1 MMSRNT
7 SIAILTFVMFIAVAS
22 VAAQPA
28 TQQKPTAPATQTRPQ
43 TPPVQSATVNVQVG
57 KVAVIF
63 SAAFQDPKLGI
74 ARFSVLLNKLN
85 AEFQAPQTELNQT
98 AQRIKQLQDE
108 ISKLQQGSAVTPAQ
122 IQARIDQLDQLKRD
136 YQRKGEDAQAA
147 YQRRRQEIFA
157 PLQEEVGK
165 ALDAYAKAHGIMLI
179 IDGSQVEGILFAA
192 ESIDITKAFI
202 SDFNLKNPATA
213 SVTTPK

>member
-1 MMSRNT
+1 M
-7 SIAILTFVMFIAVAS
+7 LTFVMFIAFAS

-43 TPPVQSATVNVQVG
+43 TPPAQSTTVNVPVG

-98 AQRIKQLQDE
+98 AQKIKQLQDE
-108 ISKLQQGSAVTPAQ
+108 ISKLQQGSAVLTPAQ
-122 IQARIDQLDQLKRD
+122 IQAKIDQLDQLKKD

-157 PLQEEVGK
+157 PLQDEVGK

-192 ESIDITKAFI
+192 ESTDITKAFI